1 MIVSRRLRLIAEA
14 CGAVR
19 PIASAAASSTP
30 SGTSLS
36 TISGNTASSRPLAS
50 PTGTSTRRW
59 PYRSTRAPIRGPAM
73 TTPMPTAAEVSPP
86 SPTDPVAATT
96 SMSTPTV
103 IIANGRRAMKAI
115 GQ

>member
-1 MIVSRRLRLIAEA
+1 
-14 CGAVR
+14 
-19 PIASAAASSTP
+19 
-30 SGTSLS
+30 
-36 TISGNTASSRPLAS
+36 
-50 PTGTSTRRW
+50 
-59 PYRSTRAPIRGPAM
+59 M